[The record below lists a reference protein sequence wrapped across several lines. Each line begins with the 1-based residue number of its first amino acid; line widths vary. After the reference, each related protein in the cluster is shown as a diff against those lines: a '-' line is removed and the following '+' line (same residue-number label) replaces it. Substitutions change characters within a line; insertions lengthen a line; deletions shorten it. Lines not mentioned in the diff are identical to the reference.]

1 MTKTVRVELPVL
13 LYVDIEFTVQDERE
27 RPSWGAAK
35 QRIWDLLGEP
45 GEERGISICRI
56 ADGTKDCGVGG
67 LAHARIY
74 PSDHTFCDSDE
85 RFFVIGSDGGS
96 AEIGREDVPGF
107 CLACGTQCD
116 DEGIC
121 PNEANHVP
129 C

>member
-13 LYVDIEFTVQDERE
+13 LYVDIEFTVQDKRE
-27 RPSWGAAK
+27 QPSLDAAK

-74 PSDHTFCDSDE
+74 PSDHD
-85 RFFVIGSDGGS
+85 
-96 AEIGREDVPGF
+96 F
-107 CLACGTQCD
+107 CLSDRRFCLI
-116 DEGIC
+116 DEEDGRTLTLGDEC
-121 PNEANHVP
+121 LSK
-129 C
+129 